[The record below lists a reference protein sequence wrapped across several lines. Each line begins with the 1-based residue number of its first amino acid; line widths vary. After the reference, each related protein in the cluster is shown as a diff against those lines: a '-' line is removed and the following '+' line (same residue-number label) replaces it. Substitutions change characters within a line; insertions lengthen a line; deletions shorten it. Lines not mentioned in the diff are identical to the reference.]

1 MLMRRKAAA
10 GARLGIKAVLQDDG
24 TIELIEGG
32 KTASPDYRMA
42 AGDERILIREY
53 SKLKEKSMWT
63 FSESLGAMP
72 DSRFLQQASRLSLL
86 EDSRGNAL
94 SFKDGF
100 YQLELLAHEKDGGY
114 AFTLHIPGIE
124 GDIRTIAEDMVLI
137 EDGIYEIMWT
147 GDDLPSLFALV
158 DQRIRREDLELFL
171 SILLSHYDLLK
182 VSVDGFQS
190 VERKPLAASPAL
202 IFQEVDEYGY
212 LHVLADAHIEGLP
225 TGAITE
231 KGLTRVARVDEDAR
245 TLEIRDI
252 ILTSDPA
259 AALRKLLG
267 KEAKGNVYEENG
279 NFIIEGGFAEKFLS
293 ERFQK
298 LLDGF
303 ALYHPELLSHY
314 RIRYARPK
322 VHFRFSSGIDFLE
335 GEGTVELDG
344 ETMTLD
350 SFLQSYRQNDGYI
363 LLNDKSRT
371 YIDEEFIRKLQ
382 RIVRTKDGKAIV
394 SAYDIPYIEEL
405 EDVSATGDALKNIKE
420 FYRGLNSIKDI
431 PCGTRLKVSEL
442 RDYQKDGYRWLR
454 YLHDKGMGGC
464 LADEMGLGKTVQIIA
479 LLNDVSASRRDKPSL
494 LIVPRSIIYSWL
506 SEITK
511 FGIGLRPFVYYGHD
525 RDNDGIRRMQ
535 GGLVISSY
543 ATVRNDIAMIRDIE
557 FDYVIID
564 ESQTVKHFGTQTA
577 QAVLS
582 LKAEHRIAVSG
593 TPIENDL
600 GELYSLF
607 RFLNPALFP
616 SLSAFERDYVRPIMQ
631 DEDKEAEKELRMR
644 IYPFI
649 LRRMKKDVL
658 KDLPE
663 KTEQVT
669 YIDMEDEHWKHYE
682 RRRLEMK
689 ARIEE
694 EMSSVGVRKSAFIIL
709 QALTELRQI
718 AALPEGKMETG
729 TISAKREYLREVI
742 PEITANG
749 HKALIFTSFLDTV
762 EKLSEDLDE
771 MGIRF
776 VAMTGA
782 TRDREKLVSQ
792 FQSDPDTKVF
802 LMTLKTGGV
811 GLNLTAAD
819 YVFIFDPWWNAAAEE
834 QAINR
839 THRIGQ
845 PNPVFC
851 YRLISRGTI
860 EEKMLELQA
869 KKQKLSS
876 SLISSNG
883 DALKNLTEDEI
894 RELLG

>member
-1 MLMRRKAAA
+1 M
-10 GARLGIKAVLQDDG
+10 
-24 TIELIEGG
+24 
-32 KTASPDYRMA
+32 
-42 AGDERILIREY
+42 
-53 SKLKEKSMWT
+53 
-63 FSESLGAMP
+63 
-72 DSRFLQQASRLSLL
+72 
-86 EDSRGNAL
+86 
-94 SFKDGF
+94 
-100 YQLELLAHEKDGGY
+100 
-114 AFTLHIPGIE
+114 
-124 GDIRTIAEDMVLI
+124 
-137 EDGIYEIMWT
+137 
-147 GDDLPSLFALV
+147 
-158 DQRIRREDLELFL
+158 
-171 SILLSHYDLLK
+171 
-182 VSVDGFQS
+182 
-190 VERKPLAASPAL
+190 
-202 IFQEVDEYGY
+202 
-212 LHVLADAHIEGLP
+212 
-225 TGAITE
+225 
-231 KGLTRVARVDEDAR
+231 
-245 TLEIRDI
+245 
-252 ILTSDPA
+252 
-259 AALRKLLG
+259 
-267 KEAKGNVYEENG
+267 
-279 NFIIEGGFAEKFLS
+279 
-293 ERFQK
+293 
-298 LLDGF
+298 
-303 ALYHPELLSHY
+303 
-314 RIRYARPK
+314 
-322 VHFRFSSGIDFLE
+322 
-335 GEGTVELDG
+335 
-344 ETMTLD
+344 
-350 SFLQSYRQNDGYI
+350 
-363 LLNDKSRT
+363 
-371 YIDEEFIRKLQ
+371 
-382 RIVRTKDGKAIV
+382 
-394 SAYDIPYIEEL
+394 
-405 EDVSATGDALKNIKE
+405 
-420 FYRGLNSIKDI
+420 
-431 PCGTRLKVSEL
+431 
-442 RDYQKDGYRWLR
+442 
-454 YLHDKGMGGC
+454 
-464 LADEMGLGKTVQIIA
+464 
-479 LLNDVSASRRDKPSL
+479 
-494 LIVPRSIIYSWL
+494 
-506 SEITK
+506 
-511 FGIGLRPFVYYGHD
+511 
-525 RDNDGIRRMQ
+525 
-535 GGLVISSY
+535 
-543 ATVRNDIAMIRDIE
+543 
-557 FDYVIID
+557 
-564 ESQTVKHFGTQTA
+564 
-577 QAVLS
+577 LS

-649 LRRMKKDVL
+649 LRRVKKDVL

-663 KTEQVT
+663 KTEQVA

-682 RRRLEMK
+682 RRRFEMK
-689 ARIEE
+689 SRIEE
-694 EMSSVGVRKSAFIIL
+694 EMNSMGVRKSAFIIL

-718 AALPEGKMETG
+718 AALPEGKMETD

-869 KKQKLSS
+869 RKQKLSS
-876 SLISSNG
+876 SLISSDG